1 MGEFLM
7 TNADHAEIRTS
18 AGVQAELRKVA
29 SKIAAQA
36 NSLAGAPGGYGTD
49 LTVGS
54 DRARAHVWPQTPKA
68 RRAEA
73 KSAPLMQI
81 VAAEGPQ

>member
-1 MGEFLM
+1 MGELRM

-18 AGVQAELRKVA
+18 AGVQAELRKEA
-29 SKIAAQA
+29 AKIAARA
-36 NSLAGAPGGYGTD
+36 SALAGAPGGYGTD
-49 LTVGS
+49 LTVGT

-73 KSAPLMQI
+73 KTAPLMQI